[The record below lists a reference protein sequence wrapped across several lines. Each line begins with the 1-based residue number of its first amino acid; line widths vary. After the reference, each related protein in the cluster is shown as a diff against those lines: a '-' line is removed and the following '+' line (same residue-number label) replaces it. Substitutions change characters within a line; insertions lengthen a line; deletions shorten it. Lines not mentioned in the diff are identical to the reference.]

1 MDQFAVEKYDNK
13 FFSSLI
19 ESLVKTGCKINRTA
33 NSMMR
38 KRISELD
45 TVINRL
51 WEDQPDNGPD
61 RQQCYEIRNELIN
74 KRELQIHRLEEAHVN
89 KTFDNYHKQAD
100 RTTSYHL
107 RKNAYKKVP
116 TEIECLRDRNGK
128 LTVDRTV
135 IEEKVHE
142 FYKQRFTTKRS
153 KLGPMNTDL
162 LDSDATPKI
171 NGELHK
177 QQPEKIQLFELE
189 QAISKVNA
197 GSAPGP
203 DGCTGGLF
211 KEIFQTLPLAF
222 TELMNDFYTNGTKDY
237 NIRNLK
243 IIEKP
248 GKPSYLLLGSWRPIA
263 LINVAVK
270 LYETVMYN
278 RIVFLLSQTDLRFS
292 DFLQTTQHIK
302 LTRAL
307 MTAIASSATSLN
319 KWLMPESSWLP
330 WNLT

>member
-1 MDQFAVEKYDNK
+1 MNSFINDHMGLVPYLNPKVHTRFPTAGQNRIQRRTCLDYIYGPAQLKSLLQAKYIPHHLLQSDHSHKYVTVKTNQRKSENIYPANQLGKGIVLQQISNTLIERGFQLPPCTSLSTQTMDQFAVEKYDNT
-13 FFSSLI
+13 FFPSLI

-45 TVINRL
+45 TEINRL
-51 WEDQPDNGPD
+51 WESQPDNGPD

-142 FYKQRFTTKRS
+142 FY
-153 KLGPMNTDL
+153 
-162 LDSDATPKI
+162 I
-171 NGELHK
+171 
-177 QQPEKIQLFELE
+177 
-189 QAISKVNA
+189 
-197 GSAPGP
+197 
-203 DGCTGGLF
+203 
-211 KEIFQTLPLAF
+211 
-222 TELMNDFYTNGTKDY
+222 
-237 NIRNLK
+237 
-243 IIEKP
+243 
-248 GKPSYLLLGSWRPIA
+248 
-263 LINVAVK
+263 
-270 LYETVMYN
+270 
-278 RIVFLLSQTDLRFS
+278 
-292 DFLQTTQHIK
+292 QTTIY
-302 LTRAL
+302 
-307 MTAIASSATSLN
+307 N
-319 KWLMPESSWLP
+319 K
-330 WNLT
+330 TK